1 MLTVRMRQ
9 GNATIARLPEAVD
22 YDTASHI
29 GDECKSLIKQ
39 GCRTLVL
46 DASQVQYLDSSGI
59 SMLIMLTRA
68 LEERAG
74 TLRIADLSDHYQ
86 QVWHVLGLDTMF
98 PIAPTVNAALDAPA
112 TEPSLDARLDSSS
125 I

>member
-9 GNATIARLPEAVD
+9 GKTTVARLPEAVD

-29 GDECKSLIKQ
+29 GEECRSLIEL

-59 SMLIMLTRA
+59 SMLLRVTRA
-68 LEERAG
+68 LEERDGA
-74 TLRIADLSDHYQ
+74 LRIAELSDHYQ

-98 PIAPTVNAALDAPA
+98 PVAATVSAALGSPM
-112 TEPSLDARLDSSS
+112 TEPSVDARLDTSSM
-125 I
+125 

>member
-1 MLTVRMRQ
+1 MRQ

-112 TEPSLDARLDSSS
+112 TEPSPGARLDSSS